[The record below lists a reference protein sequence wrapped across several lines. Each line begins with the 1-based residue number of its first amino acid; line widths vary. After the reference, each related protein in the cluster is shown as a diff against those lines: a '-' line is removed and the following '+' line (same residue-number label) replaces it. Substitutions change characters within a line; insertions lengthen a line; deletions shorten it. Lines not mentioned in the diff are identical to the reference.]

1 MIKTAVN
8 EYLEALNWRY
18 ATKKFDADRTLSED
32 QVEQLLEAVRLSAS
46 SYGLQPY
53 KVLLVRDP
61 EVRARLQPAC
71 WNQPQVTQASHLL
84 VLASPTDFGG
94 ELIDTYLDEVAGSRG
109 IPREGLSGYGD
120 FMKSKLLGLS
130 AREKSE
136 WAARQAY
143 IALGNLLAAAAF
155 LQIDT
160 CPMEGFVPQ
169 QVDEILGLPE
179 KGLTATLII
188 PVGYRS
194 GEDATQHAR
203 KVRRPAAEMI
213 ISV

>member
-1 MIKTAVN
+1 MIKTTVN

-18 ATKKFDADRTLSED
+18 ATKKFDPERTLSEQ
-32 QVEQLLEAVRLSAS
+32 QVEYLLEALRLSAS

-53 KVLLVRDP
+53 KVLLVQDP
-61 EVRARLQPAC
+61 EIRARLQPAC
-71 WNQPQVTQASHLL
+71 WNQAQVTQASHLL

-94 ELIDTYLDEVAGSRG
+94 ELIDSYLDEVSGSRG
-109 IPREGLSGYGD
+109 IAREGLSGYGD
-120 FMKSKLLGLS
+120 FMKSKLLGLP
-130 AREKSE
+130 ARQKSE

-160 CPMEGFVPQ
+160 CPMEGFDPG
-169 QVDEILGLPE
+169 QVNEILGLEE
-179 KGLTATLII
+179 KGLRATLLI

-194 GEDATQHAR
+194 GEDATQYAR
-203 KVRRPAAEMI
+203 KVRRPAADLFI
-213 ISV
+213 TV